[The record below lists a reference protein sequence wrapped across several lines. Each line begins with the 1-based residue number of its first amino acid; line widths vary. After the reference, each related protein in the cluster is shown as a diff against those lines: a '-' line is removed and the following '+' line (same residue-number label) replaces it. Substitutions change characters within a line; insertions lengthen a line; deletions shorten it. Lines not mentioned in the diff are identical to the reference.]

1 MTKVYLLKYA
11 FSTGIHT
18 FEVPE
23 KDIEG
28 DPVSVTS
35 RWWIRGQNEFYE
47 RAEIALS
54 EEEALE
60 KLKTKVESDLV
71 RERKRHVRAM
81 NKLEGLKLKMS
92 NGTLPKITEH

>member
-11 FSTGIHT
+11 LSTGIHT

-23 KDIEG
+23 KDIKG
-28 DPVSVTS
+28 DPISATS
-35 RWWIRGQNEFYE
+35 CWWIRGQNEFYG

-54 EEEALE
+54 EEEALK

-71 RERKRHVRAM
+71 KERKRHVRAM
-81 NKLEGLKLKMS
+81 SKLEGLKLKLRD
-92 NGTLPKITEH
+92 GTLPKITEH